1 MKIVLNLRAWDFMC
15 ALSLIIPPLPLT
27 NQVIHIS
34 SAEMKPSLIKVK
46 LDVAK
51 I

>member
-1 MKIVLNLRAWDFMC
+1 MC
-15 ALSLIIPPLPLT
+15 ALSLVIPPLPLV
-27 NQVIHIS
+27 NQVTHIS

-51 I
+51 RVGHD